1 MPKPTKSDL
10 SRVRAMSDADI
21 ERIALEDPDARPMT
35 DEELAQAKRMRL
47 EDFLPT
53 TKAKVCLRLDREVLT
68 WFRARGRGYQTKIN
82 AALRAFIDSQEH
94 RPRS

>member
-10 SRVRAMSDADI
+10 KRVRAMSDADI
-21 ERIALEDPDARPMT
+21 ERLALEDPDAQPMT
-35 DEELAQAKRMRL
+35 DEELAEAKLMRL
-47 EDFLPT
+47 EEFLPT
-53 TKAKVCLRLDREVLT
+53 TKEKVSLRLDHDVLK

-94 RPRS
+94 RPRP

>member
-1 MPKPTKSDL
+1 MQKSTKSDL
-10 SRVRAMSDADI
+10 SRVRALSDADI
-21 ERIALEDPDARPMT
+21 ERIALEDPDAQPMT
-35 DEELAQAKRMRL
+35 DEELTRAKKMRL

-53 TKAKVCLRLDREVLT
+53 TKAKVCLRLDREVVT

-94 RPRS
+94 RPRP